1 VNWYSFKLV
10 SSLTGLCLLALL
22 TGCVQTPVTQTLA
35 EAFGKGKSSNID
47 AIKLNPN
54 LKYLRVTV
62 RDRAVLMVMGYSEN
76 SPKGIVETWYSSQGE
91 VLKLLNG
98 RVVSTNGFEID
109 WRNVNDVPFPNW
121 AELNALKLSASSF
134 EFKRTY
140 DQMPAYQFGIAETV
154 QLYGVRTPTNAN
166 LVGLPANQL
175 KWVEEKVKGTVHGL
189 PSARYGLSTKNGQT
203 FVVYGEQCFSSELC
217 FSWQTWPVA
226 K

>member
-1 VNWYSFKLV
+1 MNWFSIKLLGSV
-10 SSLTGLCLLALL
+10 IGLLALL
-22 TGCVQTPVTQTLA
+22 TGCVQTPVTKTLA
-35 EAFGKGKSSNID
+35 EAFGKGNSVSID

-62 RDRAVLMVMGYSEN
+62 RDRAVLMVLGYSEN
-76 SPKGIVETWYSSQGE
+76 SPKGNIETWYSSQGE
-91 VLKLLNG
+91 VIKLLNG
-98 RVVSTNGFEID
+98 RVVSTNGLEVD

-121 AELNALKLSASSF
+121 TELNAFNLSASPF

-140 DQMPAYQFGIAETV
+140 DQMPAYQFGISETV

-175 KWVEEKVKGTVHGL
+175 KWVEEKVKGTAHGL
-189 PSARYGLSTKNGQT
+189 PSARYGLSTQKGQT
-203 FVVYGEQCFSSELC
+203 FVVYGEQCFSNALC

-226 K
+226 Q